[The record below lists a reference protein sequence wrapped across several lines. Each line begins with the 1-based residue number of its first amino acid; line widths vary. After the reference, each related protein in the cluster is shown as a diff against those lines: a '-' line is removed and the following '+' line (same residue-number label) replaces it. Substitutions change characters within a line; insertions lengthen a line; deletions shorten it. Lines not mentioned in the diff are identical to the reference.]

1 MDPGNCQQIEDS
13 RNLTRY
19 YFNSRINKC
28 EAFTFKGCQG
38 NHNNFHTEN
47 MCNIVCPGKLI
58 IYEPMKQFLIII
70 NVFSRTSVSDNN
82 YNISQCLF

>member
-1 MDPGNCQQIEDS
+1 MDPGNCQPSEES

-28 EAFTFKGCQG
+28 EQFTYRGCQG

-47 MCNIVCPGKLI
+47 MCNIVCPGIMIMYTK
-58 IYEPMKQFLIII
+58 FVVDI
-70 NVFSRTSVSDNN
+70 NNCSEWVSDE
-82 YNISQCLF
+82 Y